1 MLPDELE
8 FNAIIVS
15 QGLPYFK
22 PISDK
27 ISGFCSDLCMW
38 VSLCR
43 SPARSPPAQ
52 PGTRAP
58 PLLPIWFDT
67 RTRPH
72 L

>member
-27 ISGFCSDLCMW
+27 ISGFCSDLCMRA
-38 VSLCR
+38 SLR
-43 SPARSPPAQ
+43 SGPALSSPRIAQNTRAAPPAD
-52 PGTRAP
+52 
-58 PLLPIWFDT
+58 LV
-67 RTRPH
+67 
-72 L
+72 

>member
-8 FNAIIVS
+8 FNTVIVS

-27 ISGFCSDLCMW
+27 IPGFCIDLCMR
-38 VSLCR
+38 VSLRR
-43 SPARSPPAQ
+43 SPALSDPHIAQ
-52 PGTRAP
+52 NTRT

-67 RTRPH
+67 RTRTH

>member
-8 FNAIIVS
+8 FNTVIVS
-15 QGLPYFK
+15 QGLPYSK

-27 ISGFCSDLCMW
+27 ISEFCSNLCIW
-38 VSLCR
+38 ASLR
-43 SPARSPPAQ
+43 SAPALPGPRIAQ
-52 PGTRAP
+52 NTRT

-67 RTRPH
+67 RMRIH

>member
-8 FNAIIVS
+8 FNTVIVS

-27 ISGFCSDLCMW
+27 IPGFCIDLCMQ
-38 VSLCR
+38 VSLRR
-43 SPARSPPAQ
+43 SPALSGPCIARN
-52 PGTRAP
+52 TRT

-67 RTRPH
+67 RTRTH

>member
-8 FNAIIVS
+8 FNTVIAS

-27 ISGFCSDLCMW
+27 IPGFCIDLCMR
-38 VSLCR
+38 VSLRR
-43 SPARSPPAQ
+43 SPALSSPRIAQ
-52 PGTRAP
+52 NTRT

-67 RTRPH
+67 RMRIH

>member
-8 FNAIIVS
+8 FNAIIVA

-27 ISGFCSDLCMW
+27 ISGFCSGLCKW
-38 VSLCR
+38 VSLRR
-43 SPARSPPAQ
+43 SPALSSPRIAQ
-52 PGTRAP
+52 NTRA

-67 RTRPH
+67 RMRIH

>member
-27 ISGFCSDLCMW
+27 ISGFCSGLCMR
-38 VSLCR
+38 VSLR
-43 SPARSPPAQ
+43 RARHSQAPRIAQ
-52 PGTRAP
+52 N
-58 PLLPIWFDT
+58 T
-67 RTRPH
+67 RTAAPAD
-72 L
+72 LV

>member
-27 ISGFCSDLCMW
+27 TSGFCSDLYMR
-38 VSLCR
+38 VSLRRARR
-43 SPARSPPAQ
+43 SQAPA
-52 PGTRAP
+52 
-58 PLLPIWFDT
+58 
-67 RTRPH
+67 
-72 L
+72 

>member
-27 ISGFCSDLCMW
+27 TSGFCSDLCMR
-38 VSLCR
+38 VPLRR
-43 SPARSPPAQ
+43 SPALSSPRIPQ
-52 PGTRAP
+52 N
-58 PLLPIWFDT
+58 T
-67 RTRPH
+67 RTASPAD
-72 L
+72 LV

>member
-27 ISGFCSDLCMW
+27 ISGFCSVLCMW
-38 VSLCR
+38 VSLRR
-43 SPARSPPAQ
+43 SPALSSPRIA
-52 PGTRAP
+52 RN
-58 PLLPIWFDT
+58 T
-67 RTRPH
+67 RTAAPAD
-72 L
+72 LV

>member
-27 ISGFCSDLCMW
+27 TSGFCSGLCMR
-38 VSLCR
+38 VSLRR
-43 SPARSPPAQ
+43 SPALSSPRIAQNTRTAPPAD
-52 PGTRAP
+52 
-58 PLLPIWFDT
+58 LV
-67 RTRPH
+67 
-72 L
+72 

>member
-27 ISGFCSDLCMW
+27 IPGFCIDLCMR
-38 VSLCR
+38 VSLR
-43 SPARSPPAQ
+43 RARHSQAPAQ
-52 PGTRAP
+52 PRTRAP

-67 RTRPH
+67 RMRIH

>member
-15 QGLPYFK
+15 QALPYFK

-27 ISGFCSDLCMW
+27 ISGFCSGLCMR
-38 VSLCR
+38 VSLR
-43 SPARSPPAQ
+43 RARHSQAPRIAQ
-52 PGTRAP
+52 NTRT

-67 RTRPH
+67 RMRIH